1 MNFKIVIDGYIAA
14 LSNGNGIEVTE
25 SEYNEI
31 ERKIRNKPADPDGY
45 AYRLREDN
53 LEWDLVAL
61 PDIEPAED
69 EASTEDYVEALQ
81 EMGVDFSD

>member
-14 LSNGNGIEVTE
+14 LSNGNGIAITD

-31 ERKIRNKPADPDGY
+31 KHEIQNKPADPNGY
-45 AYRLREDN
+45 TYRLRADN